1 MPIHSNQSKKKRCWI
16 TLRSIKFVANLD
28 GNQAIQSPTFSKVF
42 FTEVSIMQWPRKTAS
57 EAVLASDWRWNTLKL
72 TREMMAWFYRPIEK
86 AIFFQNSFSFPPF
99 RNVTNFTPINRETC
113 VKLFER
119 YRQTTY
125 NSKKC
130 KKYEIRFTEK
140 TALFRKGFQ
149 TLNAR
154 PERTALSSNVD
165 QFCKQKS
172 SCFMRE
178 SDFVCPGICD
188 VAWSL

>member
-1 MPIHSNQSKKKRCWI
+1 MSQISTAIKQSKVQPFP
-16 TLRSIKFVANLD
+16 KF
-28 GNQAIQSPTFSKVF
+28 F

-165 QFCKQKS
+165 QFCKPKS
-172 SCFMRE
+172 SCFVRGTAVKRISFFLEFLMLYVWGLLSIR
-178 SDFVCPGICD
+178 V
-188 VAWSL
+188 LR